1 MANSAFYAGF
11 GALLSAAVSA
21 AGGYA
26 LGRFAFRG
34 REAVFKMIL
43 AGVLVPS
50 IVLAVPQYLLLSKMG
65 MADSYW
71 SMLLPSIL
79 SPYGVYLVRIY
90 AAASVPTELMEAA
103 RMDGASEWR
112 IFSRIAVPM
121 MMPGLIT
128 VFLFQFVG
136 IWNNFLLP
144 YVMLADDEQVP
155 DHPRPLHAARPGRL
169 AARPLHPG
177 HHRVSA
183 GDPAADR
190 ALPGDPAV
198 LVPGPAERLGQG
210 LSAQPV
216 QNARPRTR
224 TMTTSANGR
233 RRPPTIHDVAR
244 EAGVSRGTVS
254 RFLNGGHYVSP
265 AARRAVEAAI
275 RKTGYVVN
283 RHARSLSTGRSDS
296 VAFLLTEP
304 QEKFFEDPNF
314 NVLLRGCTE
323 RLAAARHPAAADA
336 GGQRR
341 RPAPADPLHHLG
353 PRRRRAAGLQPQRR
367 PGGRRTARR
376 RASRWWPAASRWASA
391 PR

>member
-1 MANSAFYAGF
+1 MTPLTLTADTTGAAKARRTAWVPTIVLLLGALYCLIPIAWVVIAATKDRSELFSTFTFAPGSGFFDNIRDLTDYRDGIFWRWMANSAFYAGF

-50 IVLAVPQYLLLSKMG
+50 IVLAVPQYLLLSKLG

-144 YVMLADDEQVP
+144 YVMLADDEKFPITLGLYTLLAQGASQPALYTLVITGCLLAIL
-155 DHPRPLHAARPGRL
+155 PLIGL
-169 AARPLHPG
+169 F
-177 HHRVSA
+177 
-183 GDPAADR
+183 
-190 ALPGDPAV
+190 
-198 LVPGPAERLGQG
+198 LVIQRFWSLDL
-210 LSAQPV
+210 LS
-216 QNARPRTR
+216 
-224 TMTTSANGR
+224 G
-233 RRPPTIHDVAR
+233 
-244 EAGVSRGTVS
+244 
-254 RFLNGGHYVSP
+254 
-265 AARRAVEAAI
+265 
-275 RKTGYVVN
+275 
-283 RHARSLSTGRSDS
+283 S
-296 VAFLLTEP
+296 VKA
-304 QEKFFEDPNF
+304 
-314 NVLLRGCTE
+314 
-323 RLAAARHPAAADA
+323 
-336 GGQRR
+336 
-341 RPAPADPLHHLG
+341 
-353 PRRRRAAGLQPQRR
+353 
-367 PGGRRTARR
+367 
-376 RASRWWPAASRWASA
+376 
-391 PR
+391 